1 MAIEIERKFLVN
13 DNSYLEQY
21 SKHLR
26 ISQAYIFI
34 EDNRVLRVRKI
45 DSNCVFSLKIG
56 LSQTKRLEFE
66 YEIPESDADIIIS
79 NSKYNLVE
87 KDRYHVE
94 YAKKIWEVDVFRGL
108 NEGLIIAEIEAS
120 ASANYRLRRGLVAIL
135 RKNDVRGH
143 ENCDGDEQAGF
154 HADFVVVM
162 TGLGNANQS
171 VAIFSARADEDCPGT
186 WPMTTIS
193 PPCLCTS
200 VRSSAGSS
208 STV

>member
-56 LSQTKRLEFE
+56 LSQIKRLEFE
-66 YEIPESDADIIIS
+66 YSIPESDADMIIS

-94 YAKKIWEVDVFRGL
+94 YDRKVWEVDVFKGL
-108 NEGLIIAEIEAS
+108 NKGLIIAEIELQNES
-120 ASANYRLRRGLVAIL
+120 DEFLKPSWVGEEVSGVSKYLNYNLS
-135 RKNDVRGH
+135 KNPYSQWR
-143 ENCDGDEQAGF
+143 
-154 HADFVVVM
+154 
-162 TGLGNANQS
+162 
-171 VAIFSARADEDCPGT
+171 
-186 WPMTTIS
+186 
-193 PPCLCTS
+193 
-200 VRSSAGSS
+200 
-208 STV
+208 